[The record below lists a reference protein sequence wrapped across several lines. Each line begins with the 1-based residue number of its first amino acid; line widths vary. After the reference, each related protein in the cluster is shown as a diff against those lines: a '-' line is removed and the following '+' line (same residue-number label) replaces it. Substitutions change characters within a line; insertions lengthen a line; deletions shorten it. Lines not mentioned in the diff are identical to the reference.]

1 MIVQETFR
9 VNPDSWELVRTWS
22 DAGLMIRQVETGA
35 TYAEAVDIYPC
46 PYTYE
51 ETDEPVDEDDEVSAQ
66 ETLDILL
73 GGE

>member
-9 VNPDSWELVRTWS
+9 VSPDSWELVKTWS
-22 DAGLMIRQVETGA
+22 DAGFMIRQVETGA
-35 TYAEAVDIYPC
+35 IYEEAIDIYPC

-51 ETDEPVDEDDEVSAQ
+51 ETDEPIGGDGEIDAQ